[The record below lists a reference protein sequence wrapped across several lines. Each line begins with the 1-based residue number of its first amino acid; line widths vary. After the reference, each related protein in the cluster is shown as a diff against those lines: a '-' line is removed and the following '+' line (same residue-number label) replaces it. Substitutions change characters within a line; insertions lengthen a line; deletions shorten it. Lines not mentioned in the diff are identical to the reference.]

1 MPQVEIR
8 IEDYSADILAALK
21 EQALLGMQAIGQ
33 EAEGFAK
40 DNLTTFPR
48 VDTGRLRNSVSH
60 SVDDGETAVYIGTN
74 VEYAPYVEYGTG
86 KYADNGQGRQSPWMY
101 QDAKGQW
108 HWTSGMK
115 PSHVLRDAAAD
126 HVDRYKAILEAA
138 LKA

>member
-21 EQALLGMQAIGQ
+21 EQALLGMASIGQ
-33 EAEGFAK
+33 EAEGYAK
-40 DNLTTFPR
+40 ENLKLFPR

-60 SVDDGETAVYIGTN
+60 SIDDGETAVYIGTN

-115 PSHVLRDAAAD
+115 PSHFLRDAAAD

>member
-1 MPQVEIR
+1 MPQIEIQL
-8 IEDYSADILAALK
+8 EDYSADILAALK
-21 EQALLGMQAIGQ
+21 EQALLGMESIGQ

-115 PSHVLRDAAAD
+115 PSHFLKNAAAD
-126 HVDRYKAILEAA
+126 HTDRYKAILEAA
-138 LKA
+138 LRS

>member
-1 MPQVEIR
+1 MPQIDIR
-8 IEDYSADILAALK
+8 LDDYSADVLAALK
-21 EQALLGMQAIGQ
+21 EQAALGMASIGQ

-40 DNLTTFPR
+40 DNLTIFPR

-60 SVDDGETAVYIGTN
+60 SVDETEPSVYIGTN
-74 VEYAPYVEYGTG
+74 VEYGVYVEYGTG

-101 QDAKGQW
+101 QDSKGQW

-115 PSHVLRDAAAD
+115 PSHFLKNSVAD
-126 HVDRYKAILEAA
+126 HGDRYKAILEAA